1 MNKFNQSI
9 NALNENFNKSIKYIR
24 REFYPK
30 NFTLSEDF
38 IGAFKKEYK
47 RLIDE
52 GIEPKKAL
60 IKINKALLFHTKF

>member
-1 MNKFNQSI
+1 VNKFNSKVQE
-9 NALNENFNKSIKYIR
+9 LHEGFKSIKYVK

-38 IGAFKKEYK
+38 VNAFRREYK

-52 GIEPKKAL
+52 GIEPRRAL
-60 IKINKALLFHTKF
+60 VKLNKALLFHTK

>member
-1 MNKFNQSI
+1 VNKFNEKFE
-9 NALNENFNKSIKYIR
+9 ALAESFKSIKYVK

-38 IGAFKKEYK
+38 VNAFRREYR

-52 GIEPKKAL
+52 GIEPRKAL
-60 IKINKALLFHTKF
+60 VKLNKALLFHTK

>member
-1 MNKFNQSI
+1 MEE
-9 NALNENFNKSIKYIR
+9 LNENFKSIKYVK

-38 IGAFKKEYK
+38 VNAFRREYR

-52 GIEPKKAL
+52 GIDPRKAL
-60 IKINKALLFHTKF
+60 VKLNKALLFHTK

>member
-1 MNKFNQSI
+1 MNKFNSKVQE
-9 NALNENFNKSIKYIR
+9 LHEGFKSIKYVK

-38 IGAFKKEYK
+38 VNAFRREYK

-52 GIEPKKAL
+52 GIEPRRAL
-60 IKINKALLFHTKF
+60 VKLNKALLFHTK

>member
-1 MNKFNQSI
+1 MNKFNKQYDAFCES
-9 NALNENFNKSIKYIR
+9 FKSIKFIK

-38 IGAFKKEYK
+38 VNAFKREYK

-52 GIEPKKAL
+52 GIEPRKAL
-60 IKINKALLFHTKF
+60 VKLNKALLFHTKF

>member
-1 MNKFNQSI
+1 MNKFNEKFKELQES
-9 NALNENFNKSIKYIR
+9 FKSIRWVK

-38 IGAFKKEYK
+38 VNAFRKEYK

-60 IKINKALLFHTKF
+60 IKLNKALLFHTKV

>member
-1 MNKFNQSI
+1 MNKFNKKLE
-9 NALNENFNKSIKYIR
+9 ALAESFKSIKYVK

-38 IGAFKKEYK
+38 VNAFRREYR

-52 GIEPKKAL
+52 GIEPRKAL
-60 IKINKALLFHTKF
+60 VKLNKALLFHTK

>member
-1 MNKFNQSI
+1 MKKFN
-9 NALNENFNKSIKYIR
+9 NAFDKICENYKSIKWVKK
-24 REFYPK
+24 EFYPR

-38 IGAFKKEYK
+38 VKAFRNEYK

-60 IKINKALLFHTKF
+60 LKINKALLFHAR

>member
-1 MNKFNQSI
+1 MNKFNDKI
-9 NALNENFNKSIKYIR
+9 NELNESFKFLKFVK

-30 NFTLSEDF
+30 NFKLSEDF
-38 IGAFKKEYK
+38 VNAFRKEYK

-60 IKINKALLFHTKF
+60 LKLNKALLFHTKN

>member
-1 MNKFNQSI
+1 MNKFNEKFE
-9 NALNENFNKSIKYIR
+9 ALSEGFKSIKHVK

-38 IGAFKKEYK
+38 VNAFRKEYK

-52 GIEPKKAL
+52 GIEPRKAL
-60 IKINKALLFHTKF
+60 VKLNKALLFHTA

>member
-1 MNKFNQSI
+1 VNKFNEKFETLS
-9 NALNENFNKSIKYIR
+9 EGFKSIKHVK

-38 IGAFKKEYK
+38 VNAFRKEYK

-52 GIEPKKAL
+52 GIEPRKAL
-60 IKINKALLFHTKF
+60 VKLNKALLFHTA